1 MGSDETDD
9 DEGAAF
15 DSADGYQGFRIPS
28 VPSGADARYPGSE
41 VLANGTPGVVMER
54 LLKGDPLHVSQAV
67 IDRMED
73 QAILLDARA
82 VLRAAMARVAHDAYY
97 YKGMPPLAEWIN
109 QCIDKGVH
117 LVITQLT
124 QAEQRG
130 DSIDQD
136 EVPLASQFM
145 GGLGIERAMVRRA
158 LLHYQSLSLK
168 VRRTFHAIL
177 VEGHTLEHWSAVGNG
192 SVGALEIQLM
202 HAAETM
208 TSIGIPTIPPQPGSK
223 RAKKLKAKEERAA
236 DKDKAD
242 RNPDRKNKK
251 KRKGGGN
258 V

>member
-15 DSADGYQGFRIPS
+15 DSEDGYQGFRIPP

-54 LLKGDPLHVSQAV
+54 LLKGDPLNVSQAV

-97 YKGMPPLAEWIN
+97 YKGTPALREWIN
-109 QCIDKGVH
+109 LCIDKGVH

-130 DSIDQD
+130 DPIDQD

-168 VRRTFHAIL
+168 VRRTFHTIL
-177 VEGHTLEHWSAVGNG
+177 VQGRTLEHWSAAGNG
-192 SVGALEIQLM
+192 SLGALEMQLM
-202 HAAETM
+202 HAAEVM
-208 TSIGIPTIPPQPGSK
+208 GSVNIPAIPPQPGSK
-223 RAKKLKAKEERAA
+223 RAKKLQAKESGEGK
-236 DKDKAD
+236 KDKNKKKD
-242 RNPDRKNKK
+242 NKK
-251 KRKGGGN
+251 KRKGGGHA
-258 V
+258 